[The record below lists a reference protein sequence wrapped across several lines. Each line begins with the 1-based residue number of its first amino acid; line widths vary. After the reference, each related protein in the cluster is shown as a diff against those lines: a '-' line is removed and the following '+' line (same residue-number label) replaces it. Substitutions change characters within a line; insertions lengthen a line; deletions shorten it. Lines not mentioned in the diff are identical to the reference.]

1 MHQVLVFSTS
11 SMDAKQSPLTLSRLT
26 ALCQPIDG
34 VGAFT
39 WLAPAC
45 AAETTVRAITDDQFA
60 QLRADAAAHQID
72 VNCVTPQN
80 RRKSL
85 LIADMDSTII
95 QGESLDD
102 MAAMVGLGDQ
112 ISAITARAMAGELD
126 FEAALDA
133 RVAML
138 AGYPDSLFESALDE
152 TELTPGAMQLVG
164 TMATNGA
171 HCYLVSGGF
180 TAIVDPIA
188 DLCGFHGC
196 HANEMITEDGEIT
209 GTVRKPVLGRDAK
222 AEFLQ
227 QYCHQHGLD
236 LAQSIAVGD
245 GANDAAMLAAA
256 GCGVAFHGKPL
267 LREMIPVQLNFTD
280 LTGLLF
286 LQGYYIDDFAIHQP

>member
-11 SMDAKQSPLTLSRLT
+11 SMDDGRSPLTLSRLV
-26 ALCQPIDG
+26 ALCQSIDG
-34 VGAFT
+34 ADAFK

-45 AAETTVRAITDDQFA
+45 AAETTVQTLSDEQFE

-72 VNCVTPQN
+72 VNRIDPQN

-138 AGYPDSLFESALDE
+138 AGYPESLFQRALDE

-164 TMATNGA
+164 TMAANGA

-188 DLCGFHGC
+188 DLCGFHGS
-196 HANEMITEDGEIT
+196 HANEMMIADGEIT
-209 GTVRKPVLGRDAK
+209 GAVRKPVLGRDAK

-227 QYCHQHGLD
+227 HYCHQHGVA
-236 LAQSIAVGD
+236 LAHSIAVGD

-267 LREMIPVQLNFTD
+267 LRTTIPIQLNHTD
-280 LTGLLF
+280 LTGLLY
-286 LQGYYIDDFAIHQP
+286 LQGYAIEDFAIH